1 MKKILTTTLLFL
13 SLSIFSQE
21 TGYRFKL
28 QNVNDLA
35 SAKQITDPLRDLFK
49 VYPIFVDS
57 LDMFVFT
64 SKVNLTKQEVK
75 TMLDK
80 YNYNISYFNKI
91 IRPEEINEEIKEK

>member
-21 TGYRFKL
+21 TVYRFKL

-64 SKVNLTKQEVK
+64 SKINLTKQEVK